1 MKNISIALVI
11 LLVSF
16 LFYRDYSNLKYD
28 NKVKTLHQYTKMEL
42 LGDAFV
48 IHNRLGLAQ
57 KRQIHIDVI
66 LAHAKNL
73 GYRINPPRI
82 YNDDTGQIYYV
93 IWTGYYRNKRY
104 EIDFFIYT
112 SSEGVV
118 EKIRARKNGDLDLG
132 LTIYTHRLINF
143 ICILCEK
150 IPIYPE
156 YSSEYANTGPNPIS
170 FPRGREDSIR
180 FKLGL
185 ADAFSLHSKAVFN
198 HANFLGYTVLS
209 TDTISRTGNTIMK
222 IETGESIFGRY
233 VQNFLVEIDRDGW
246 IKSIVEKRSKIA
258 RQHNF
263 S

>member
-1 MKNISIALVI
+1 MKSITIALVI

-16 LFYRDYSNLKYD
+16 LFYRDYSNLEY
-28 NKVKTLHQYTKMEL
+28 NKKVETLHQYTKMEL

-73 GYRINPPRI
+73 GYRIIPLDIN
-82 YNDDTGQIYYV
+82 YDGTGRNEYLIL
-93 IWTGYYRNKRY
+93 TGYYRNKRY
-104 EIDFFIYT
+104 RVDFFIHT

-118 EKIRARKNGDLDLG
+118 EKIRVDKNVDLDLG

-150 IPIYPE
+150 IPIYPD
-156 YSSEYANTGPNPIS
+156 YSSEFADTGPYPIS

-180 FKLGL
+180 LKLGL
-185 ADAFSLHSKAVFN
+185 ADVLSLHSKAVFS
-198 HANFLGYTVLS
+198 HANFLGYTVFS
-209 TDTISRTGNTIMK
+209 TDAISRTGNTIMK

-233 VQNFLVEIDRDGW
+233 VQQFFVEIDRDGW
-246 IKSIVEKRSKIA
+246 IKSIIEKRSK
-258 RQHNF
+258 
-263 S
+263 SVS